1 MGVAN
6 ALNTAQRLQTDVWSV
21 GFVGLN
27 TAQRLRADV
36 RPEGFVGLKTDL
48 QKTAQSAQPAKTSPD
63 DVGRSLGRHGR
74 CKRPEYRA
82 APADRCAA

>member
-6 ALNTAQRLQTDVWSV
+6 APNTAQRLQTDVQPE

-36 RPEGFVGLKTDL
+36 RPEEFIGLKTDL

-63 DVGRSLGRHGR
+63 DIGRSLSRRGR

-82 APADRCAA
+82 APADRCTA